1 MEQLFTGFATADAAA
16 WRSRIEKDLKGVTF
30 EQLSVTDRNGIV
42 VHPFYTAAD
51 TNKDN
56 LPLFRK
62 PEWDICA
69 AIAVGDSKTANQQ
82 ALQELESGASGLYFT
97 VNDPVDFEVL
107 LKDVE
112 IRYIYTHFS
121 LSGNEQD
128 FVSSFLVYLNA
139 RNIKPPELNC
149 SIAFD
154 PLTPYLQI
162 GEWIEEDPRRAFLS
176 FAEAAREFTGICVD
190 ATAYQNA
197 GANSAYELAC
207 TLAQLNEYLNW
218 LDEAGNITTVNKV
231 YIALATGT
239 GFFEEIAKLR
249 ALQQLLPL
257 LLKPYA
263 ITPVLHLHIETSGT
277 YRSPFDAYSNL
288 LRDSIAGMAGVL
300 GGCDSL
306 LIRAFDENV
315 KETNSFS
322 SRMSRNQQ
330 LIFRDESYLDKV
342 ADVAA
347 GSYYLETLTGQIAEE
362 AWKQFQQIEKDGGL
376 IASFAGGTIK
386 QQIEEQAAQWIEEYK
401 EGKRVLIG
409 VNKYPNAADQPVAAD
424 KPAPAGPG
432 IQYVKLTE
440 HLI

>member
-16 WRSRIEKDLKGVTF
+16 WKSRIEKDLKGVTF
-30 EQLSVTDRNGIV
+30 EQLSVQDRNGIT
-42 VHPFYTAAD
+42 VHPFYTVED
-51 TNKDN
+51 ESGNTQ
-56 LPLFRK
+56 PLFRK

-69 AIAVGDSKTANQQ
+69 AIEVGDSKVANQK
-82 ALQELESGASGLYFT
+82 ALQELEGGASGLCFT

-128 FVSSFLVYLNA
+128 FVSSFLHYLDTH
-139 RNIKPPELNC
+139 NIQASELNC
-149 SIAFD
+149 TLAFD
-154 PLTPYLQI
+154 PVSPYLQI
-162 GEWIEEDPRRAFLS
+162 GEWIEEKPQEAFLA
-176 FAEAAREFTGICVD
+176 FAEAAKDFTHICVD

-197 GANSAYELAC
+197 GATSAYELAC

-218 LDEAGNITTVNKV
+218 LDEAGKAAGTPKI

-249 ALQQLLPL
+249 ALHQLLPL
-257 LLKPYA
+257 LYRPYN
-263 ITPVLHLHIETSGT
+263 INPELHLHIETSGT
-277 YRSPFDAYSNL
+277 YRSRFDAYSNL
-288 LRDSIAGMAGVL
+288 LRDTIAGMAGVL
-300 GGCDSL
+300 GGCSSL

-315 KETNSFS
+315 KDSNNFS

-347 GSYYLETLTGQIAEE
+347 GSYYLETLTSQIAEQ
-362 AWKQFQQIEKDGGL
+362 AWAQFQQIEQDGGL
-376 IASFAGGTIK
+376 IASFAKGHIK
-386 QQIEEQAAQWIEEYK
+386 QQIEAQAAQWIQEYK

-409 VNKYPNAADQPVAAD
+409 VNKYPNADDKPVAVE
-424 KPAPAGPG
+424 KVMEGAG
-432 IQYVKLTE
+432 IRYVKLTE
-440 HLI
+440 HLV